1 MGNKSQAQAEKAAKS
16 DGLRSGTRYNID
28 SKKGVQREGYK
39 YRTDQKVDKVIPDPL
54 KDYVHHHLQSL
65 IVVHFNTLP

>member
-39 YRTDQKVDKVIPDPL
+39 YRTDQKFDKFIPDPL
-54 KDYVHHHLQSL
+54 KD
-65 IVVHFNTLP
+65 